1 MKRATRLLQLLA
13 ILLFLPLMAHG
24 QSEDLHAFLWT
35 QAGGMQD
42 LGTITGSQNSIAYGI
57 SELGE
62 IVGSDV
68 VGTHATPF
76 RWKANAGMEGL
87 PDFGTIEGY
96 AVAVNSSGEIV
107 GDYYPD
113 GTSAIRAFIWTPTA
127 GLQDLGTL
135 GGSTAAPLGIN
146 RPGQV
151 VGYSDTS
158 SGANHGFLWT
168 QSGGMQDLGTFF
180 PCAINDAGLMA
191 GTTYAANGDPEAA
204 VWNNGKVSILGP
216 GGACGIN
223 NRGQVVGTRYTP
235 QSSTEQAFIWT
246 PGGAGM
252 QLLPQLPGAVATI
265 GEAINDSGEVVG
277 WNFPPPGGNA
287 YQAFIWTSTGGT
299 QDIGNLGGLYGA
311 QAFAINDSGQ
321 VVGSSTIQ

>member
-1 MKRATRLLQLLA
+1 LA
-13 ILLFLPLMAHG
+13 ILLFLPLMAHA
-24 QSEDLHAFLWT
+24 QSELLHAFLWT
-35 QAGGMQD
+35 QADGMQD
-42 LGTITGSQNSIAYGI
+42 LGTIPGWQNSIAYAI
-57 SELGE
+57 SDSGE
-62 IVGSDV
+62 V
-68 VGTHATPF
+68 VGYDSNTAGNVTAF
-76 RWKANAGMEGL
+76 RWTVKAGMQHL
-87 PDFGTIEGY
+87 PGASMTWSV
-96 AVAVNSSGEIV
+96 AVAVNNSGDV
-107 GDYYPD
+107 AGGYYPT
-113 GTSAIRAFIWTPTA
+113 GTTTGRGFIWTQAA
-127 GLQDLGTL
+127 GFQDIGTL
-135 GGSTAAPLGIN
+135 GGSTTGVGGMN
-146 RPGQV
+146 RSAEI
-151 VGYSDTS
+151 VGSSETS
-158 SGANHGFLWT
+158 SGADHGFLWT
-168 QSGGMQDLGTFF
+168 QGGGMQDLGTFF

-235 QSSTEQAFIWT
+235 HSSTEQAFIWT

-287 YQAFIWTSTGGT
+287 YQAFIWTPTGGT
-299 QDIGNLGGLYGA
+299 QDIGNLGGNYGA
-311 QAFAINDSGQ
+311 QAFAINDAGQ